1 MTERRIQRESVCI
14 SSGIHLSVLQKF
26 SWAEATSTRMNP
38 SGYSLRLWITVSLT
52 TWFGETTKKI
62 VRLAATEL
70 RKWDMSTISCNLNYL
85 KMDNLSKP
93 EDHCSWVHHSAE
105 DPVSSCGADVVVE
118 RTTRFLNWDQ
128 RAKAVGVVSRCH
140 LKCFLL
146 QGFTRLAFCNS
157 LGGAFSSLFYFF
169 LVVCTLTMMVSV
181 SRRLVSKY
189 LILEITGLMV
199 VLLENTTSPL
209 KLIPKSVQ
217 IVFYLSFSPLCQS
230 AFFPLIKTR
239 IVTCAGNWNWDVT
252 WFNTWIILPLCEI
265 WLR

>member
-1 MTERRIQRESVCI
+1 MTIWQKEEFKESLYLFLQEFTCQFYRSSHGRRRPAPEWTRQDTHFACGSLWVWKHGSVKPQR
-14 SSGIHLSVLQKF
+14 
-26 SWAEATSTRMNP
+26 
-38 SGYSLRLWITVSLT
+38 
-52 TWFGETTKKI
+52 
-62 VRLAATEL
+62 RLAATEL

-85 KMDNLSKP
+85 KLDNLSKP

-118 RTTRFLNWDQ
+118 RTIRFLNWDQ
-128 RAKAVGVVSRCH
+128 GAKAVRVVSRCH

-209 KLIPKSVQ
+209 KLIPKLVQ
-217 IVFYLSFSPLCQS
+217 IVFLPFILSSLPICV
-230 AFFPLIKTR
+230 FPL
-239 IVTCAGNWNWDVT
+239 D
-252 WFNTWIILPLCEI
+252 
-265 WLR
+265 

>member
-38 SGYSLRLWITVSLT
+38 SGYSLRLWSTVSL
-52 TWFGETTKKI
+52 TTKKI

-85 KMDNLSKP
+85 KLDNLSKP

-105 DPVSSCGADVVVE
+105 DPVSSCSADVVVE

-209 KLIPKSVQ
+209 KLIPKLVQ
-217 IVFYLSFSPLCQS
+217 IVFLPFILSSLPICV
-230 AFFPLIKTR
+230 FPL
-239 IVTCAGNWNWDVT
+239 D
-252 WFNTWIILPLCEI
+252 
-265 WLR
+265 

>member
-1 MTERRIQRESVCI
+1 MYFFRNSPVSFTEVLMGGGDQHQNEPVRILASPVDHCESDNMVWWNHEEDSQAGSNRI
-14 SSGIHLSVLQKF
+14 TQMRHEYNLSC
-26 SWAEATSTRMNP
+26 
-38 SGYSLRLWITVSLT
+38 Y
-52 TWFGETTKKI
+52 
-62 VRLAATEL
+62 
-70 RKWDMSTISCNLNYL
+70 LNYL
-85 KMDNLSKP
+85 KLDNLSKP
-93 EDHCSWVHHSAE
+93 EDHCSWVHHRAE
-105 DPVSSCGADVVVE
+105 DPVSSCSTDVVVE

-128 RAKAVGVVSRCH
+128 GAKAVGVVSRCH

-209 KLIPKSVQ
+209 KLISKLVQ

-252 WFNTWIILPLCEI
+252 WFNTWILLPLCEI